1 MIKTVFF
8 FRKPIKG
15 YHSIEEL
22 FLTIMGTLP
31 IDILPV
37 VKKMPFTSTGLV
49 RRLVNLWMAPFY
61 QGNINHITG
70 DIHYIA
76 LFLRKRKTILTIHDL
91 EIINRS
97 NPLKRALILFFWFRL
112 PAKRVA
118 YITVISEFTKREL
131 LRYIT
136 ISPDKI
142 KVLPNC
148 VPGTITFCPKTF
160 NDQYPVVLQVGT
172 KHNKNISNV
181 VQALEG
187 INCKLVILGELDSGQ
202 VELLKKHR
210 IFYESYSQLSYE
222 SVLELYKQ
230 ADMLIFASTYEGF
243 GLPILESQ
251 AMGRP
256 VVTSN
261 ISSMPEVAGDGA
273 CMVDPF
279 DVRSIHE
286 GILKVMNDVAYRD
299 ELITRGRANADK
311 FKPTVIAEQY
321 ARLYRQVYDEYK
333 LH

>member
-8 FRKPIKG
+8 FRKPIQA

-22 FLTIMGTLP
+22 FQTVIENMPG
-31 IDILPV
+31 DILPV
-37 VKKMPFTSTGLV
+37 VKKMPFVSTGLF
-49 RRLVNLWMAPFY
+49 RRLANLCIATFY

-76 LFLRKRKTILTIHDL
+76 LFLSKRKTILTIHDL

-97 NPLKRALILFFWFRL
+97 HPLKRAMILFFWFRL
-112 PAKRVA
+112 PARRVA

-148 VPGTITFCPKTF
+148 IPGTIPFCPKPF
-160 NDQYPVVLQVGT
+160 NDQCPVVLQVGT
-172 KHNKNISNV
+172 KRNKNITNV
-181 VQALEG
+181 VKALEG
-187 INCKLVILGELDSGQ
+187 INCKLVILGEPDSDQ

-222 SVLELYKQ
+222 GVLELYKQ
-230 ADMLIFASTYEGF
+230 SDMLVFASTYEGF

-279 DVRSIHE
+279 DVSSIRQ
-286 GILKVMNDVAYRD
+286 GILKVMNDAAYRD
-299 ELITRGRANADK
+299 ELISTGLANTYK
-311 FKPTVIAEQY
+311 FIPGVIAEQY
-321 ARLYRQVYDEYK
+321 ARLYRKVYDEYK
-333 LH
+333 LR